1 MTLFNALMFASS
13 ILSPGEAII
22 HASVPIAQ
30 QVIQS
35 NLKELAIHRIR
46 ACGGEVF
53 FEHQWAAPGV
63 WRPDAKLP
71 GDPRLCFL
79 LGKHYAA
86 HPVEVQLFASG
97 DNHPEQFTDLDAVL
111 LMTFTKVRWLV
122 LFDTSITDA
131 SLPFIRHC
139 RALERLDVEG
149 TKITQAGAEQLKQQS
164 IRRLD
169 VYGDF
174 ATDDQAP

>member
-1 MTLFNALMFASS
+1 MTVLNALLFAST
-13 ILSPGEAII
+13 ILSPGDSII
-22 HASVPIAQ
+22 HTTVPIARH
-30 QVIQS
+30 IIES
-35 NLKELAIHRIR
+35 NVKELAIHRIR

-97 DNHPEQFTDLDAVL
+97 DSYPEQFTDLDAML

-122 LFDTSITDA
+122 LYDTSITDA
-131 SLPFIRHC
+131 SFPFIQHC
-139 RALERLDVEG
+139 RALERLDVQG
-149 TKITQAGAEQLKQQS
+149 TKITQAGAERLKQQFG
-164 IRRLD
+164 RRLD
-169 VYGDF
+169 VYGDYLF
-174 ATDDQAP
+174 IDQVR